1 MREYLK
7 MKKDKKMILVFPCS
21 GIGKSLGTVTREAA
35 LDLCQDLKP
44 RETQL
49 GALSLL
55 VMGDEESRK
64 NVANSPCITIDG
76 CNLACATKMVQ
87 ECKGKIIQSVSVLD
101 SVKKYRE
108 FKPSGIAELNEGGQK
123 LAHAIAQDIVIALD
137 QNTEQEVQDA

>member
-1 MREYLK
+1 VN
-7 MKKDKKMILVFPCS
+7 KKILVFPCS

-35 LDLCQDLKP
+35 FDLCQDLKP
-44 RETQL
+44 ESTQM
-49 GALSLL
+49 GALALL
-55 VMGDEESRK
+55 VMGDEDSQK
-64 NVANSPCITIDG
+64 AVIGSPCITIDG

-123 LAHAIAQDIVIALD
+123 LALAIAQDIVIALD